1 MECGIVWNVWNV
13 QGIVWNVVE
22 FDGMQGLDLDEGVGM
37 GCDIVTWRGSEF
49 AKQLADLGSL
59 SSLPSCYSST
69 WFEH

>member
-37 GCDIVTWRGSEF
+37 GCDIVTWRVSEF
-49 AKQLADLGSL
+49 AKQLAKQMHWRLR
-59 SSLPSCYSST
+59 
-69 WFEH
+69 